1 MSERVTKRTLA
12 PPLKRRGE
20 GLLLLGP
27 CAVYLVVF
35 SIYPLVASLG
45 RSFQRYDTVHQT
57 WHWIGLGNYR
67 ELFNDPAFRT
77 IVENTLKLTFF
88 GVAIQ
93 VVVGVSLALFFNQNL
108 RGAGFVRGVLI
119 LPMLLTPE

>member
-1 MSERVTKRTLA
+1 M
-12 PPLKRRGE
+12 
-20 GLLLLGP
+20 
-27 CAVYLVVF
+27 
-35 SIYPLVASLG
+35 
-45 RSFQRYDTVHQT
+45 HQT

-119 LPMLLTPE
+119 LPC